1 MTRGKAKTPNAGRR
15 VLVVE
20 DEVMI
25 ASEVEQE
32 LNEAGFAI
40 VGPVGSVER
49 ALEAIE
55 AGRIDAAVLD
65 VQLQSEDSYPVAERL
80 QERRIPF
87 LFITGYSSGEIAD
100 RYRRHACLQKP
111 FSSRGLLD
119 AVAGILER

>member
-1 MTRGKAKTPNAGRR
+1 MPSAQGEPHDSQRR

-20 DEVMI
+20 DEWLI
-25 ASEVEQE
+25 ANELEQD
-32 LNEAGFAI
+32 LNEAGFSI

-49 ALEAIE
+49 ALAAIE

-65 VQLQSEDSYPVAERL
+65 VRLQSEDSYAVAERL
-80 QERRIPF
+80 QERQIPF

-100 RYRRHACLQKP
+100 PYRRHACLQKP
-111 FSSRGLLD
+111 FSSRGLLE

>member
-1 MTRGKAKTPNAGRR
+1 MPHAQGESYDRPRR

-20 DEVMI
+20 DEWLI
-25 ASEVEQE
+25 ANELEQD
-32 LNEAGFAI
+32 LNEAGFSI

-65 VQLQSEDSYPVAERL
+65 VRLQSEDSYAVAERL
-80 QERRIPF
+80 QERQIPF

-100 RYRRHACLQKP
+100 PYRRHACLQKP
-111 FSSRGLLD
+111 FSSRGLLE
-119 AVAGILER
+119 AVAGILDR

>member
-1 MTRGKAKTPNAGRR
+1 MSRAQRESRSSRGR

-20 DEVMI
+20 DEWLI
-25 ASEVEQE
+25 ATEVEQE
-32 LNEAGFAI
+32 LHEAGFSI

-65 VQLQSEDSYPVAERL
+65 VRLQSEDSYPVAERL
-80 QERRIPF
+80 QERHIPF
-87 LFITGYSSGEIAD
+87 LFITGYSSGDIAD

-111 FSSRGLLD
+111 FSSQGLLD
-119 AVAGILER
+119 AVAGILGR

>member
-1 MTRGKAKTPNAGRR
+1 MPSAQGEPHDSQRR

-20 DEVMI
+20 DEWLI
-25 ASEVEQE
+25 ANELEQD
-32 LNEAGFAI
+32 LNEAGFSI

-65 VQLQSEDSYPVAERL
+65 VRLQSEDSYPVAERL
-80 QERRIPF
+80 QERHIPF
-87 LFITGYSSGEIAD
+87 LFITGHSSGEIAD

-111 FSSRGLLD
+111 FSSRGLLE
-119 AVAGILER
+119 AVAGILAR

>member
-1 MTRGKAKTPNAGRR
+1 MPHAQGESYDRPRR

-20 DEVMI
+20 DEWLI
-25 ASEVEQE
+25 ANELEQD
-32 LNEAGFAI
+32 LNEAGFSI

-65 VQLQSEDSYPVAERL
+65 VRLQSEDSYPVAERL
-80 QERRIPF
+80 QERKIPF
-87 LFITGYSSGEIAD
+87 LFITGYASGEIAD

-111 FSSRGLLD
+111 FSSRGLLE
-119 AVAGILER
+119 AVAGILDR

>member
-1 MTRGKAKTPNAGRR
+1 MSCAQGESRNRPRR

-20 DEVMI
+20 DEWLI
-25 ASEVEQE
+25 ANELEQD
-32 LNEAGFAI
+32 LNEAGFSI

-65 VQLQSEDSYPVAERL
+65 VRLQSEDSYPVAERL
-80 QERRIPF
+80 QERKIPF
-87 LFITGYSSGEIAD
+87 LFITGYSSGEIED

-111 FSSRGLLD
+111 FSSRGLLE
-119 AVAGILER
+119 AVAGILQR

>member
-1 MTRGKAKTPNAGRR
+1 MPCAQGESRNSQRR

-20 DEVMI
+20 DEWLI
-25 ASEVEQE
+25 ANEVEQD
-32 LNEAGFAI
+32 LSEAGFSI

-65 VQLQSEDSYPVAERL
+65 VRLQSEDSYPVAERL
-80 QERRIPF
+80 QERKIPF

-111 FSSRGLLD
+111 FSSRGLLE

>member
-1 MTRGKAKTPNAGRR
+1 MPCAQGESRNSQRR

-20 DEVMI
+20 DEWLI
-25 ASEVEQE
+25 ANEVEQD
-32 LNEAGFAI
+32 LNEAGFSI

-65 VQLQSEDSYPVAERL
+65 VRLQSEDSYPVAERL
-80 QERRIPF
+80 QERKIPF
-87 LFITGYSSGEIAD
+87 LFITGYASGEIAD

-111 FSSRGLLD
+111 FSSRGLLE
-119 AVAGILER
+119 AVAGILDR